1 MGDVASEAHIAE
13 LQGKLPRK
21 HLCKDCDKWYG
32 QEDDEYGPCMYK
44 HHRKDRKYVTYGYHE
59 CDEVEELERRV
70 KLWESHGS
78 EGSIDET
85 STPPSR

>member
-1 MGDVASEAHIAE
+1 LGNVTN
-13 LQGKLPRK
+13 LQAQLPQK

-44 HHRKDRKYVTYGYHE
+44 HARKEKRYVTYGYHE
-59 CDEVEELERRV
+59 CDEVEELEQRV
-70 KLWESHGS
+70 KLWRERKSVDSPKG
-78 EGSIDET
+78 T

>member
-1 MGDVASEAHIAE
+1 MGDVTSGARADV
-13 LQGKLPRK
+13 LQERLPRR

-44 HHRKDRKYVTYGYHE
+44 HHRKDTKYVTYGYHE

-70 KLWESHGS
+70 RLWQGRGS
-78 EGSIDET
+78 GDSERET
-85 STPPSR
+85 STSPSP

>member
-1 MGDVASEAHIAE
+1 LGNVSG
-13 LQGKLPRK
+13 LQAQLPTK

-44 HHRKDRKYVTYGYHE
+44 NFRKEKRYVTYGYHE

-70 KLWESHGS
+70 KMWRDRTSGDS
-78 EGSIDET
+78 RKGT
-85 STPPSR
+85 STSPSP

>member
-1 MGDVASEAHIAE
+1 MNE
-13 LQGKLPRK
+13 LQALLPKK

-44 HHRKDRKYVTYGYHE
+44 NFRKEKRYVTYGYHE

-70 KLWESHGS
+70 KMWRERASGDS
-78 EGSIDET
+78 RTGI
-85 STPPSR
+85 ST

>member
-1 MGDVASEAHIAE
+1 LGNVTE
-13 LQGKLPRK
+13 LQAQLPKK

-44 HHRKDRKYVTYGYHE
+44 HARKEKRYVTYGYHE
-59 CDEVEELERRV
+59 CDEVEELEQRV
-70 KLWESHGS
+70 KLWRERKSVDSQKG
-78 EGSIDET
+78 T

>member
-1 MGDVASEAHIAE
+1 MADVTPESRAPD
-13 LQGKLPRK
+13 LQARLPRK

-59 CDEVEELERRV
+59 CDEIEELERRV
-70 KLWESHGS
+70 RIWQNRASDGS
-78 EGSIDET
+78 KSGT
-85 STPPSR
+85 STPPSP

>member
-1 MGDVASEAHIAE
+1 MGNVATDPGATS
-13 LQGKLPRK
+13 LQARLPRK

-44 HHRKDRKYVTYGYHE
+44 HHRKDTKYVTYGYHE

-70 KLWESHGS
+70 KLWENRAS
-78 EGSIDET
+78 EGSSSET
-85 STPPSR
+85 SSGPSS